1 MILKEPRLKSN
12 NGKTIKYYIDSRGCW
27 VVFSHKTNPKGYAR
41 CTRGNKTVLIHRYVY
56 ALRRGEIPS
65 GLSVLHSCDTP
76 LCINPK
82 HLWLGTLEDNNNDRV
97 AKGRTKS
104 KLKVW
109 DVMEIRH
116 LYDLG
121 HRQKDIAKLYNTT
134 QTNISMIITRNTWS
148 HI

>member
-1 MILKEPRLKSN
+1 MKELEFNIENYSAPVLFIVVDRS
-12 NGKTIKYYIDSRGCW
+12 GRKYFYEHID
-27 VVFSHKTNPKGYAR
+27 FDDEDA
-41 CTRGNKTVLIHRYVY
+41 TVLIHRYVY
-56 ALRRGEIPS
+56 ALRCGEIPS
-65 GLSVLHSCDTP
+65 GLSVLHSCDNP